1 MIRWSWESTSPWT
14 FWATTAGQKRKVTMS
29 MYENT
34 PYGHIDS
41 NTDGTLTWGSAASEV
56 NPALAGDRARIN
68 LDTVHRC
75 GTLRR
80 LMRKGGCEITA
91 VTVEV
96 ECFETM
102 ESLGLPVSFDEY
114 GVFVTTPMGT
124 QYRINGCDT
133 SGQVSILDASEH
145 KDQGLIEQVSQVAL
159 KITGRDAVYPLYFD
173 LL

>member
-1 MIRWSWESTSPWT
+1 M
-14 FWATTAGQKRKVTMS
+14 G

-41 NTDGTLTWGSAASEV
+41 NADGTFTWRSADSEV

-68 LDTVHRC
+68 LNTVRGG

-80 LMRKGGCEITA
+80 LMRRHGCEANA
-91 VTVEV
+91 VVVEV

-102 ESLGLPVSFDEY
+102 EALGLPVNFDEY
-114 GVFVTTPMGT
+114 GVFVTTPMGS
-124 QYRINGCDT
+124 QYRLNGCDMG
-133 SGQVSILDASEH
+133 GQVSILDTSEH
-145 KDQGLIEQVSQVAL
+145 KDPDLIEQVSQVVL
-159 KITGRDAVYPLYFD
+159 KITGREAVYFT

>member
-1 MIRWSWESTSPWT
+1 M
-14 FWATTAGQKRKVTMS
+14 G

-41 NTDGTLTWGSAASEV
+41 STDGTLTWRSADSEV
-56 NPALAGDRARIN
+56 NPALSGDRTRIN
-68 LDTVHRC
+68 LNTVHES
-75 GTLRR
+75 GTLRY
-80 LMRKGGCEITA
+80 LMRRHGCETKA

-102 ESLGLPVSFDEY
+102 EALGLPVNFDEY

-124 QYRINGCDT
+124 QYRLNGCDMG
-133 SGQVSILDASEH
+133 GQVAILDASRH
-145 KDQGLIEQVSQVAL
+145 KDPDLIEQVSQVVF
-159 KITGRDAVYPLYFD
+159 KITGREAVYSA

>member
-1 MIRWSWESTSPWT
+1 MIRWSRELTSPWT
-14 FWATTAGQKRKVTMS
+14 FWTTTAGQKRKVTMS

-41 NTDGTLTWGSAASEV
+41 STDGTLTWGSADSEV

-68 LDTVHRC
+68 LNTVHGG

-80 LMRKGGCEITA
+80 LMRKPGCEANA

-102 ESLGLPVSFDEY
+102 EALGLPVNFDEY
-114 GVFVTTPMGT
+114 GVFVTTPMGS
-124 QYRINGCDT
+124 QYRLNGCDT
-133 SGQVSILDASEH
+133 SGQVSILDTSGH
-145 KDQGLIEQVSQVAL
+145 KDLDLIEQVSQVAL
-159 KITGRDAVYPLYFD
+159 KITGREAVYSA

>member
-1 MIRWSWESTSPWT
+1 
-14 FWATTAGQKRKVTMS
+14 MS

-41 NTDGTLTWGSAASEV
+41 STDGTLTWRSADSEV

-68 LDTVHRC
+68 LNTVHES
-75 GTLRR
+75 GTLGH
-80 LMRKGGCEITA
+80 LMRRHECETKA

-102 ESLGLPVSFDEY
+102 KALGLPVNFDEY
-114 GVFVTTPMGT
+114 GVFVTTPMGS
-124 QYRINGCDT
+124 QYRLNGCDT
-133 SGQVSILDASEH
+133 SGQVSILDTSGH
-145 KDQGLIEQVSQVAL
+145 KDPDLIEQVSQVAL
-159 KITGRDAVYPLYFD
+159 KITGREAVYSA

>member
-1 MIRWSWESTSPWT
+1 MIRWPRESTSPWT
-14 FWATTAGQKRKVTMS
+14 FWTTTAGQKRKVTMS

-68 LDTVHRC
+68 LNTVHEG

-80 LMRKGGCEITA
+80 LMRKGGCEANA

-102 ESLGLPVSFDEY
+102 KALGLPVNFDEY
-114 GVFVTTPMGT
+114 GVFVTTPMGS
-124 QYRINGCDT
+124 QYRLNGCDMD
-133 SGQVSILDASEH
+133 GQVAILDASGH
-145 KDQGLIEQVSQVAL
+145 KDPDLIEQVSQVVF
-159 KITGRDAVYPLYFD
+159 KITGRDAVYFT

>member
-1 MIRWSWESTSPWT
+1 M
-14 FWATTAGQKRKVTMS
+14 TAG
-29 MYENT
+29 
-34 PYGHIDS
+34 D
-41 NTDGTLTWGSAASEV
+41 SEV

-80 LMRKGGCEITA
+80 LMRKGGCETKA

-102 ESLGLPVSFDEY
+102 EALGLPVNFDEY
-114 GVFVTTPMGT
+114 GVFVTTLMGT

-133 SGQVSILDASEH
+133 GGQVAILDASRH
-145 KDQGLIEQVSQVAL
+145 KDPDLIEQVSQVVL
-159 KITGRDAVYPLYFD
+159 KITGREAVYSA